1 MFHWRLGVI
10 LMAAGC
16 RTGARTGQ
24 TDVDRSLSVQ
34 WDEDW
39 GHTGP
44 AQQAVSLLSTN
55 YQTFWH
61 SHSEYLPAVRH
72 LLVSSGSVGLEL
84 IGAHICLIQISMTWS
99 HKVELTP
106 SLLFIFKHSSR
117 HLLKCEVHNYNLP
130 RSVIHWHLAFPL
142 SVRLYQHHQHS
153 RNTAKYFISNI
164 CSLHLP

>member
-1 MFHWRLGVI
+1 MLIGRCPSNG
-10 LMAAGC
+10 MK
-16 RTGARTGQ
+16 TGATQGQ
-24 TDVDRSLSVQ
+24 PSRPSLCC
-34 WDEDW
+34 
-39 GHTGP
+39 
-44 AQQAVSLLSTN
+44 QQTIRHSE
-55 YQTFWH
+55 FWH